1 MDLGLKGKAAIVTAA
16 SKGLGKACAL
26 RLAMEGADVA
36 ICGRDRETLEQT
48 AAEIRTASGRD
59 VLAVQA
65 DVSSKADVV
74 SLVQAAAARFG
85 RIDALICNSGGPPAG
100 TFMDMDDD
108 KWEAAVQLNLMSVIR
123 LIRETVPHMLTA
135 GGGRIVNISS
145 VAIKQPIP
153 GLILSNTLRLGLHGL
168 VKTIA
173 NEFADKGILVNTLC
187 PGRFSTDRIQ
197 TLDAATA
204 AREGI
209 DVAEIQRRSES
220 TIPLGRSGDPEEFA
234 RYAAFLASPSNS
246 YMTGQA
252 IVADGGQ
259 WRGV

>member
-1 MDLGLKGKAAIVTAA
+1 MDLGLTGKAAIVTAA
-16 SKGLGKACAL
+16 SKGLGKASAM

-36 ICGRDRETLEQT
+36 ICGRDEATLEQ
-48 AAEIRTASGRD
+48 AAADIRAASGRD
-59 VLAVQA
+59 VLAVRA
-65 DVSSKADVV
+65 DVTSKADIAA
-74 SLVQAAAARFG
+74 LVQATHARFG

-123 LIRETVPHMLTA
+123 LIRETVPHMLEA

-187 PGRFSTDRIQ
+187 PGRFATDRIQ
-197 TLDAATA
+197 TLDAAAA

-209 DVAEIQRRSES
+209 DVADIQRRSES

-234 RYAAFLASPSNS
+234 RYAAFLASPANS

-252 IVADGGQ
+252 LVADGGQ